1 MYPQGPP
8 AGSVYTRRGV
18 AIGKLTDVAIRA
30 WIRSGERFEGRSD
43 GDGLVLTW
51 REKSTVPSWRLR
63 YRFAGKPRVMEI
75 GSYSDLTLAA
85 ARQAAKELRAMIAL
99 GHDVAGEKQKRK
111 STALARIEA
120 ARSVTTVGQ
129 LADEYFER
137 MINGRWKHPNIVRSR
152 IEKDIKP
159 HLGKLALDA
168 VEPRHI
174 DAMLRAVVK
183 RGAPTI
189 ANDVLRWVRRM
200 FDYAI
205 KRHLVR
211 FNPAAA
217 FDLADAGGKGLAR
230 ERALSR
236 DELVTLFEA
245 MRQAQSFSV
254 QNELTVKLLLL
265 LAVRKGELIAA
276 RWDEF
281 ELEADPQIWHL
292 PGIRTKTGLPLDIPL
307 STMAVEWLQK
317 LKELACN
324 AEHVLPARKLQSRM
338 VPHVCEPTRGV
349 EPHVAERCLNHK
361 LRARAQAPEGV
372 CGRRAPGRDIRAQ
385 ARA

>member
-1 MYPQGPP
+1 M
-8 AGSVYTRRGV
+8 
-18 AIGKLTDVAIRA
+18 GKLTDVAIRS
-30 WIRSGERFEGRSD
+30 WIKAGERFEGRTD

-51 REKSTVPSWRLR
+51 RPDRTTPHWRLR
-63 YRFAGKPRVMEI
+63 YRFAGKSRVMNL
-75 GSYSDLTLAA
+75 GSYTDLPLAA
-85 ARQAAKELRAMIAL
+85 ARQSAKELRAKIAL
-99 GHDVAGEKQKRK
+99 GHDVAGEKQERK

-137 MINGRWKHPNIVRSR
+137 MINGRWKNPNIVRSR

-217 FDLADAGGKGLAR
+217 FDLADAGGKELAR

-245 MRQAQSFSV
+245 IRPAKGFSV

-276 RWDEF
+276 LGRV
-281 ELEADPQIWHL
+281 
-292 PGIRTKTGLPLDIPL
+292 RTG
-307 STMAVEWLQK
+307 SR
-317 LKELACN
+317 ACN
-324 AEHVLPARKLQSRM
+324 AEHVLPARKLQTRM
-338 VPHVCEPTRGV
+338 VPHVCESTLGVAMGKVKHGLPHFTVHDFRRTARTHLAALGV

-361 LRARAQAPEGV
+361 LKGVEGV
-372 CGRRAPGRDIRAQ
+372 YNRHDYFEERRRALEAWGQLLLKLERGDVTAKTGK
-385 ARA
+385 AKAA